1 MSASSP
7 VKFSCG
13 ACGAPARP
21 PFRPPQAESSPDL
34 DMRPGEPA
42 RSTLRKWIL
51 TCPVCDACAPDL
63 GRLGHAATMMMG
75 SPDYAGLKSPRYAV
89 PFLRWGLL
97 CPQAER
103 AEALLMAAWMADDAK
118 DAAAAMKFRRQSI
131 RNWPE
136 GADLASGLKLV
147 DVMRRAGDLVH
158 AERTAQA
165 LLGVARDDISI
176 SILKFQLGRVAAE
189 DSGRHLLASAV
200 PPPAHRPHVA
210 VGPQKPAKGFW
221 SRLLGR

>member
-1 MSASSP
+1 
-7 VKFSCG
+7 
-13 ACGAPARP
+13 
-21 PFRPPQAESSPDL
+21 
-34 DMRPGEPA
+34 MRPGEPA
-42 RSTLRKWIL
+42 RSTLRKWVL
-51 TCPVCDACAPDL
+51 TCPVCEACAPDL
-63 GRLGHAATMMMG
+63 GKLGHAATMMMG

-118 DAAAAMKFRRQSI
+118 DAPAAAKFRRQSI

-147 DVMRRAGDLVH
+147 DVMRRAGDLAD
-158 AERTAQA
+158 AERTAHA
-165 LLGVARDDISI
+165 LLGVAGDETSKR
-176 SILKFQLGRVAAE
+176 ILQFQLSRIAAK
-189 DSGRHLLASAV
+189 DIGRHLLASAV

-210 VGPQKPAKGFW
+210 APTKIKGFW
-221 SRLLGR
+221 SRLLRR

>member
-1 MSASSP
+1 MPASPP
-7 VKFSCG
+7 VKYNCG
-13 ACGAPARP
+13 ACGAAARP
-21 PFRPPQAESSPDL
+21 PFRPPQVESSPDL
-34 DMRPGEPA
+34 DLRPGEPA
-42 RSTLRKWIL
+42 RSSLRKWIQ
-51 TCPVCDACAPDL
+51 TCAVCEGCAPDL
-63 GRLGHAATMMMG
+63 GRLGHAATMLMG

-89 PFLRWGLL
+89 PFLRWALL

-103 AEALLMAAWMADDAK
+103 AEALLMAAWMADDAR
-118 DAAAAMKFRRQSI
+118 DAAAAVKFRRQSI

-147 DVMRRAGDLVH
+147 DVMRRAGDLVD

-165 LLGVARDDISI
+165 LLGVAKDEMSFR
-176 SILKFQLGRVAAE
+176 ILAFQLARVAAQ
-189 DSGRHLLASAV
+189 DSGRQLLASAV

-210 VGPQKPAKGFW
+210 VGRQQTAKGFW